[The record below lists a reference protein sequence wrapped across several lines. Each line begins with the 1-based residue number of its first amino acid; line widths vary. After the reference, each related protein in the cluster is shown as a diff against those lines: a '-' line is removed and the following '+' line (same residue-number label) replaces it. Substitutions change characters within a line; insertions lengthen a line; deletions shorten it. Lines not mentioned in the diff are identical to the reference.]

1 MIELVTKTSYWHKNR
16 TKWGIP
22 ALRELL
28 TPNQRLNDIFEI
40 DPDYLISIG
49 IKGIITDMDNTLV
62 PWSDRTVYP
71 RLSAWFADLKERDFI
86 LFIVS
91 NNSKDRGSQLALEL
105 DIPAIWYAIKP
116 RRKAFRKALAQ
127 MKLSPAEVAV
137 VGDQVLTDVLGGNR
151 LGLHTILVTPISE
164 KEFFWTK
171 LTRMLERL
179 LVGKA

>member
-1 MIELVTKTSYWHKNR
+1 M
-16 TKWGIP
+16 
-22 ALRELL
+22 RELL
-28 TPNQRLNDIFEI
+28 IPDQRLNDIFEI
-40 DPDYLISIG
+40 DPEYLHSLG

-71 RLSAWFADLKERDFI
+71 KLSAWFADLKERGFA

-91 NNSKDRGSQLALEL
+91 NNSKDRGIQLAREL
-105 DIPAIWYAIKP
+105 DIPAIWYAVKP

-127 MKLSPAEVAV
+127 MNLSPAEVAV
-137 VGDQVLTDVLGGNR
+137 VGDQVLTDVLGGKR

-164 KEFFWTK
+164 KEFIWTK

-179 LVGKA
+179 LVGKT

>member
-1 MIELVTKTSYWHKNR
+1 M
-16 TKWGIP
+16 
-22 ALRELL
+22 RELL
-28 TPNQRLNDIFEI
+28 IPDQRLNNIFEI
-40 DPDYLISIG
+40 DPEYLRSIG

-71 RLSAWFADLKERDFI
+71 KLSAWFADLKERDFA

-91 NNSKDRGSQLALEL
+91 NNSKDRGSQLAREL
-105 DIPAIWYAIKP
+105 DIPAIWYAVKP
-116 RRKAFRKALAQ
+116 RRKAFRKALTQ

-179 LVGKA
+179 LVGKS